1 MGITIKYN
9 MLMMNAARQL
19 KSNTEKKAKTAE
31 KLSSGYRINRAADD
45 AAGLSMSEKMRWMIR
60 GLKQGT
66 ENAQDGVSWV
76 QIGDGSLEEAHA
88 ILHRM
93 TELAIKASNETN
105 SDLDRAFMQVEFDQL
120 QKELDRLTDA
130 TQFNE
135 QNVFAEH
142 EYPYYQIEGA
152 TSWPQDMIHTVR
164 PGDNDLVM
172 TYRRKETDPPK
183 TASITV
189 PPGDYTTRELM
200 DEIDTALAQAGIA
213 RDGIVFEYTDLG
225 TCNLNLEGGE
235 KIDEVAGGL
244 SYLLFDNDAGGSL
257 GALLGTT
264 RYPTDGSFIEVEDGV
279 NDYLTF
285 KAISADGSEEK
296 NIVIDLDAGKYTK
309 EMLMEIVDAQLR
321 KELDS
326 DNTGKVVEVSHH
338 GDSIK
343 LSSPDYIISEF
354 KGNMF
359 EIDSEIRTGVFYDNV
374 HHSHI
379 KREPAVFM
387 GGCVMYESQPPYNN
401 GDSEKQVF
409 HIKEGV
415 NNLLVLKP
423 NGGEEIT
430 IDLTNVDG
438 NGKSL
443 DGCTMRQMAAELDA
457 ILQPK
462 GLNVKAYTYPDSTA
476 SPPYIWEM
484 DINGRGQQVR
494 YVGLE
499 ITSQIE
505 GVDSK
510 VGINKAKSTAYA
522 DLFTNKKTTTYRN
535 DAVFGGN
542 DDQPDGN
549 AYLKGLASV
558 SGLEIKAGV
567 NDQFWIQVSSDQK
580 KTITLD
586 AGKYTTAAA
595 LAAEIQKKLKDAGY
609 ESDVVKVSASGSA
622 IRLDGV
628 KTDVTQ
634 IRVGSVSKT
643 GSTDAN
649 LGYRDIFEKIDYIPD
664 EESEWNKKNP
674 VITLPEKAKVNP
686 DGTVY
691 IDPAYG
697 LLKVQIDGR
706 WKSVNV
712 SPNNA
717 SHTWSSVKELEEHIT
732 KALAPEEI
740 DIGCTLSNVQT
751 GQNNSN
757 SVTKGAT
764 EKGDEVSD
772 PPDKT
777 YKNQIGYTKLTAG
790 QGSGFK
796 YERNDPATVT
806 FGVGLT
812 VPIEITNENK
822 MFAFTLN
829 NSNKEISID
838 LSKELGKTKF
848 NSAAEFRD
856 ALQSAINKKLNKQPK
871 EYGGIEVSLSG
882 SKLVLKA
889 GLMNGKLEMSGQDD
903 TKISMNTAE
912 GSFIYDLHKTQTPA
926 YTEIK
931 GTNKGVNSTFV
942 TQGAPE
948 LKLTLKKPGGTSETI
963 KVNLQADHRYNSI
976 TELKNDLNNKLNSKG
991 ITVTTTTNGLRFTT
1005 DGKGEGYEISV
1016 DEKSP
1021 ALNYLFGFPQEDGS
1035 YGMNGDKSTIR
1046 RTDQQVKT
1054 GFQLKAGDEQKF
1066 TIKVD
1071 NVSYTVNLDA
1081 NKTYNTPEE
1090 IAEEIQKKVNA
1101 KAKKDVI
1108 KVSSYGGRLQF
1119 ETVAKGA
1126 GHSIS
1131 LTYDSNSSMKKIFGT
1146 TSAAGAEASVSK
1158 DGQLTL
1164 KRVGGISETG
1174 SIQVVS
1180 HDENDNYQG
1189 GSFIFEKDIEYT
1201 PPETDDGYHSGE
1213 HSYMDGADLKLD
1225 AGKVDINQWNNELSF
1240 YYAEDYRGPGT
1251 GTPRQIRITV
1261 PPGQYTMSQLQ
1272 STLQTAIDAKT
1283 GNVRKINVSVDKRG
1297 VHIESENAGRSYRI
1311 YTKDE
1316 MYDQAYRPTGSFY
1329 EKILCSGGATTQVL
1343 KEYNKDG
1350 SQGGDKVFA
1359 VGRQDV
1365 KNNEVKIQK
1374 DGNDTLSLE
1383 FSTPDHTGAN
1393 AYKLNMTLDPGY
1405 YKGDALVKQIQKQ
1418 LDKALQEN
1426 GLPAGLIEAV
1436 IGIANTN
1443 VAGAI
1448 DDRALAFKLSD
1459 KVKVDQDGLYGIE
1472 AIGGT
1477 AAFSVFYQTEG
1488 DIARAYIKGG
1498 KDISKGTTVRPD
1510 ATDFSVD
1517 VDGTTYKIDLTPGKY
1532 TAEQLAE
1539 HMTDLFK
1546 AAGCPLRAVE
1556 DDGVLKLM
1564 HTQYG
1569 KHKISNLNGAIKN
1582 QLFFVEKGKKVG
1594 DGPIGLRLSSISGD
1608 RIEIDKPWMN
1618 TVSLGINT
1626 ILISKHKYAQKAI
1639 SRLKEAV
1646 TRASRVRSYFGS
1658 MQNRL
1663 ESTINNNENKA
1674 ENTMAAESRIRDAD
1688 FAKEVME
1695 NATHNILEQAGVAM
1709 MAQSKQASQLALNL
1723 LE

>member
-1 MGITIKYN
+1 MGITIKHN
-9 MLMMNAARQL
+9 MLMMNADRQL
-19 KSNTEKKAKTAE
+19 KTNTEKKAKTAE

-60 GLKQGT
+60 GLNMGT

-93 TELAIKASNETN
+93 TELAVKASNGTN
-105 SDLDRAFMQVEFDQL
+105 SDADRALMQVEFDQL
-120 QKELDRLTDA
+120 QKELDRLTDT

-142 EYPYYQIEGA
+142 EIPYYQIEGS
-152 TSWPQDMIHTVR
+152 TRWPQDMIHTVR
-164 PGDNDLVM
+164 PGENDLVM
-172 TYRRKETDPPK
+172 TYRQRETDPPK

-200 DEIDTALAQAGIA
+200 DEIDTSLFKAGIA
-213 RDGIVFEYTDLG
+213 KDGIVFEYTDLG

-235 KIDEVAGGL
+235 KIDGVSGGL
-244 SYLLFDNDAGGSL
+244 SYLLFDNYGGGSL
-257 GALLGTT
+257 GALIGTT
-264 RYPTDGSFIEVEDGV
+264 VYPDDGSFIEVEDGV

-285 KAISADGSEEK
+285 KAVSADGSEEK
-296 NIVIDLDAGKYTK
+296 KIVIDLDSGKYTK
-309 EMLMEIVDAQLR
+309 EMLMDIVDAQLR

-387 GGCVMYESQPPYNN
+387 GGCVMYESLPPYNN
-401 GDSEKQVF
+401 GDAEKQVF
-409 HIKEGV
+409 HIQKGV

-423 NGGEEIT
+423 NGGDEIT
-430 IDLTNVDG
+430 IDLTNIDG
-438 NGKSL
+438 NGKSM

-476 SPPYIWEM
+476 NPPYVWEM

-522 DLFTNKKTTTYRN
+522 TLFTNKETTVYRN
-535 DAVFGGN
+535 NAVFGGN

-549 AYLKGLASV
+549 AWLRGLASV
-558 SGLEIKAGV
+558 SGLEIKDGV
-567 NDQFWIQVSSDQK
+567 NDQFWIQISSDQK
-580 KTITLD
+580 KQIKVD
-586 AGKYTTAAA
+586 AGKYSAAT

-609 ESDVVKVSASGSA
+609 AEDVIKVSAQGSA

-634 IRVGSVSKT
+634 IRVGSVNKP
-643 GSTDAN
+643 GSPDAN

-664 EESEWNKKNP
+664 EEDSGYKKNP
-674 VITLPEKAKVNP
+674 AITLPEKAKVNP
-686 DGTVY
+686 DGSVY

-706 WKSVNV
+706 WRSVNV
-712 SPNNA
+712 SPNNP
-717 SHTWSSVKELEEHIT
+717 SHTWSSVKELEEYIT
-732 KALAPEEI
+732 RELEPEEI
-740 DIGCTLSNVQT
+740 DIGCSLSNVQT
-751 GQNNSN
+751 GQSNSN

-764 EKGDEVSD
+764 EKGAEVSD

-777 YKNQIGYTKLTAG
+777 YKNQIGYTKLSAG

-806 FGVGLT
+806 FGKSLD
-812 VPIEITNENK
+812 VPIKITNENK
-822 MFAFTLN
+822 KFAFTLN
-829 NSNKEISID
+829 KDNKEISID
-838 LSKELGKTKF
+838 LSKELGKTEF
-848 NSAAEFRD
+848 NSASEFRD
-856 ALQSAINKKLNKQPK
+856 ALQAAINKKLNKQPK
-871 EYGGIEVSLSG
+871 EYGGVEVSLSG
-882 SKLVLKA
+882 SRLVLKA
-889 GLMNGKLEMSGQDD
+889 GLMNGKLEMSGQED

-942 TQGAPE
+942 TQGEPA
-948 LKLTLKKPGGTSETI
+948 LKLTLKKPGGVTESVSV
-963 KVNLQADHRYNSI
+963 KLQADHRYSSF
-976 TELKNDLNNKLNSKG
+976 TELRNDLNTKLSSYG
-991 ITVTTTTNGLRFTT
+991 ITVSSTTNGLRFTT
-1005 DGKGEGYEISV
+1005 TGTGEGYEIAV

-1021 ALNYLFGFPQEDGS
+1021 ALNYLFGYQQEDGS

-1046 RTDQQVKT
+1046 CTNQQVKT
-1054 GFQLKAGDEQKF
+1054 GFELKAGDEQKF
-1066 TIKVD
+1066 KITVD
-1071 NVSYTVNLDA
+1071 NVSYTVDLSA
-1081 NKTYNTPEE
+1081 KTYSTQEQV
-1090 IAEEIQKKVNA
+1090 AEEIQKKVNK
-1101 KAKKDVI
+1101 KAGKDVI
-1108 KVSSYGGRLQF
+1108 KVSISGGRLQF
-1119 ETVAKGA
+1119 ETVAKGS
-1126 GHSIS
+1126 GHPIS
-1131 LTYDSNSSMKKIFGT
+1131 LAYDPNSSMKKIFGT
-1146 TSAAGAEASVSK
+1146 TQAAGAAASVSK
-1158 DGQLTL
+1158 DGELTL
-1164 KRVGGISETG
+1164 KRVGGVSDTG
-1174 SIQVVS
+1174 SIRVVS

-1201 PPETDDGYHSGE
+1201 PPDMDDGYHSGE

-1225 AGKVDINQWNNELSF
+1225 AGKVDINQWNNELTF
-1240 YYAEDYRGPGT
+1240 YYAENYRGPGT
-1251 GTPRQIRITV
+1251 GTPRQIKITV
-1261 PPGQYTMSQLQ
+1261 PPGQYSMSQLQ
-1272 STLQTAIDAKT
+1272 STLQTEIDAKT
-1283 GNVRKINVSVDKRG
+1283 GNVRKINVSVDKKG
-1297 VHIESENAGRSYRI
+1297 VHIESKNAGRSYRI

-1316 MYDQAYRPTGSFY
+1316 MYDQAYRPSGSFY
-1329 EKILCSGGATTQVL
+1329 EKILCNGGETTQVL

-1365 KNNEVKIQK
+1365 KNNEVRIQK

-1383 FSTPDHTGAN
+1383 FSTPGHTGAD

-1418 LDKALQEN
+1418 LDKALVEN
-1426 GLPAGLIEAV
+1426 GLPAGLVEAV
-1436 IGIANTN
+1436 IGIAPTN

-1498 KDISKGTTVRPD
+1498 KDISKGTTIKPG

-1517 VDGTTYKIDLTPGKY
+1517 VDGTTYKINLTPGEY
-1532 TAEQLAE
+1532 TAEQLTE
-1539 HMTDLFK
+1539 HITELFK

-1556 DDGVLKLM
+1556 DGGVLKLM
-1564 HTQYG
+1564 HTKYG
-1569 KHKISNLNGAIKN
+1569 QHKISGLNGAVKN
-1582 QLFFVEKGKKVG
+1582 QLFFAEKGKKEGVS
-1594 DGPIGLRLSSISGD
+1594 IGLRLSSISGD

-1646 TRASRVRSYFGS
+1646 TRVSRVRSYFGS

-1674 ENTMAAESRIRDAD
+1674 ENTTAAESRIRDAD
-1688 FAKEVME
+1688 FSKEIME
-1695 NATHNILEQAGVAM
+1695 NTTHNILEQAGTAM
-1709 MAQSKQASQLALNL
+1709 MTQAKQSSQLALDL
-1723 LE
+1723 LS